1 MRLLIQI
8 FWVENEVQIK
18 SGIMIY
24 VDVSVKIKLY
34 VKEIIFGLLLNIQQ
48 ILWIMCDEIIDADDE
63 ETKSIPKNFAKKK
76 QPSEHKMSIFYMYFY
91 QLQQH
96 Y

>member
-8 FWVENEVQIK
+8 LWVENEVQIK

-63 ETKSIPKNFAKKK
+63 ETKSIPK